1 MKYVEGVYVDHK
13 DGRPAAPGRPP
24 RHGYALPH
32 PQLTISAVERQRSPS
47 RIYGT
52 APDEV
57 ELDGE
62 AVWEISQDEHD
73 AAVDLLRKRRADA
86 RLRRLAQIRYEREV
100 GGVKIDGRALHTDRD
115 SQGKLAGSRAKAKE
129 GRAPSAWKLDG
140 GDWWDVEGAEEFVAV
155 ADEVF
160 EYIDAC
166 FKHERDLAEQIINN
180 ENPDLE
186 EGWPERERSTS

>member
-1 MKYVEGVYVDHK
+1 MKKVEAVYVDAR
-13 DGRPAAPGRPP
+13 DGRPATETPL
-24 RHGYALPH
+24 RHGPAMPH
-32 PQLTISAVERQRSPS
+32 EQLEVDAIDRTQRPS
-47 RIYGT
+47 RIYGRL
-52 APDEV
+52 P
-57 ELDGE
+57 DGE
-62 AVWEISQDEHD
+62 PLSAGMREISDDEHQ
-73 AAVDLLRKRRADA
+73 AAVDLVQERRTSAH
-86 RLRRLAQIRYEREV
+86 LQRLARIRYERET

-166 FKHERDLAEQIINN
+166 FKHERDLSAKILNGER
-180 ENPDLE
+180 PDIE
-186 EGWPERERSTS
+186 EGWPSAERSTS